1 MSCLLLSATKVV
13 RWKKGHISTKLGR
26 SRRLSDEDKENSICD
41 GVVKTL
47 HFVRC
52 YNFLIITT
60 YRMYAEIIGKLHASN
75 MKLFT
80 YPSKIEVFT
89 SLSYVTIQYREQ
101 LQLDSRRH

>member
-1 MSCLLLSATKVV
+1 ML
-13 RWKKGHISTKLGR
+13 
-26 SRRLSDEDKENSICD
+26 D

-47 HFVRC
+47 HLVRC
-52 YNFLIITT
+52 YNFPIITT

-89 SLSYVTIQYREQ
+89 SLSC
-101 LQLDSRRH
+101 LQLI